1 MIIKTTYHV
10 VRFSLRKSL
19 KIIFE
24 MNAIIKDLFTK
35 LDIQTK
41 SGGLATGHFSN

>member
-10 VRFSLRKSL
+10 VRFSLRKAL

-24 MNAIIKDLFTK
+24 MNTTIKDLFTK
-35 LDIQTK
+35 PYMQTK